1 MQVEDVKNALSF
13 FKEALSQQ
21 PNNDAALAEQRLAR
35 AYLAGRELYDNR
47 EWHQTVSALSEI
59 YELNP
64 RYLGTTVVQ
73 LSMTPISAAVIS
85 IAMTAISISPMI
97 NIVAAGLP
105 VSDTVVA
112 RAHC

>member
-1 MQVEDVKNALSF
+1 MWPLKSLPSIFELGQEALDQPVVQVEDVKNALSF

-64 RYLGTTVVQ
+64 
-73 LSMTPISAAVIS
+73 LSGHHGN
-85 IAMTAISISPMI
+85 PM
-97 NIVAAGLP
+97 GRLY
-105 VSDTVVA
+105 
-112 RAHC
+112 RQR